1 MISNPIYTISNSG
14 LLIPGPFY
22 SLTVTSMGNGEVSS
36 DALIGNNG
44 YTTNLYA
51 IPNAGYRFSGFETNY
66 GTVTNDKYTFS
77 NNDAIVSAYFEE
89 QAGPTPHSFTIMW
102 GGGELGW
109 QLPIDVLLNAA
120 ENGLYINISFHT
132 IDSVVDTDWEG
143 GYYMANP
150 NDTGNFIQWV
160 DTSDIRP
167 EEVSPGYRECNVT
180 NTMLVNGLTE
190 GNIDWLNS
198 LKNDGYT
205 YVFTH
210 PAAFQYY
217 KFVGEL
223 IATFWYID

>member
-1 MISNPIYTISNSG
+1 MLSNPIYTISNSG

-22 SLTVTSMGNGEVSS
+22 SLTVTSMGNGVVSS

-51 IPNAGYRFSGFETNY
+51 IPNAGYRLSGFETNY
-66 GTVTNDKYTFS
+66 GTVTNNSYTFS

-89 QAGPTPHSFTIMW
+89 QAGPTPHYFTLMTA
-102 GGGELGW
+102 GDEYGW

-120 ENGLYINISFHT
+120 ENGLYIDISFYT
-132 IDSVVDTDWEG
+132 SESDDTSWEG

-150 NDTGNFIQWV
+150 DNTGDYKQWV
-160 DTSDIRP
+160 GWEVSPTV
-167 EEVSPGYRECNVT
+167 VSPGYRECTVT
-180 NTMLVNGLTE
+180 NTMLVDGLTE
-190 GNIDWLNS
+190 GNIDWLNN

-210 PAAFQYY
+210 PAAFQPY
-217 KFVGEL
+217 KFTSDPT
-223 IATFWYID
+223 ATFWYIS